1 MQKITLDARLLSA
14 ASLVDGDFV
23 ADVGTDHGF
32 LPIYLAQ
39 SGKVRRAVASDI
51 RPEPLKKARDNIEK
65 HGLSSV
71 VETMLTDGLDGLEKY
86 PLTDVVI
93 AGMGGMTVIGI
104 LEKAPFVKERR
115 THLIIQPMQHITETR
130 QYLCENGFFIEKEA
144 LSQDDGKIY
153 QTLSATY
160 DGERRSLSPLEET
173 LGVYTLAH
181 KGENPELF
189 NRWCDKYV
197 RVLRAKID
205 GYAVAGADA
214 EKEKALMRA
223 VENEKI

>member
-1 MQKITLDARLLSA
+1 MQKVTLDARLLSA
-14 ASLVDGDFV
+14 ASLVTGDFI

-39 SGKVRRAVASDI
+39 SGKVKRAVASDI

-65 HGLSSV
+65 HCLSDKI
-71 VETMLTDGLDGLEKY
+71 ETVLTDGLDGLEKY
-86 PLTDVVI
+86 PLTDVIV
-93 AGMGGMTVIGI
+93 AGMGGMTIIEI
-104 LEKAPFVKERR
+104 LQKAPFVKERR
-115 THLIIQPMQHITETR
+115 THLIVQPMQHITETR
-130 QYLCENGFFIEKEA
+130 RYLCENGFFIEKEA

-153 QTLSATY
+153 QTLSAKY

-173 LGVYTLAH
+173 LGAYTVAH
-181 KGENPELF
+181 KSENPELF

-205 GYAVAGADA
+205 GHAVAGTDA
-214 EKEKALMRA
+214 EKEKALLCA
-223 VENEKI
+223 IEKEKL